1 MRQKLRISAVFFALF
16 MIFATK
22 SSGQAEKLYIERI
35 ASYVFAS
42 DSVSGF
48 DNVAASA
55 GALANGC
62 YGFEYKVFMYKAQ
75 RTYIKQK
82 YNLITPSVPLTLF
95 QNQNVARTM
104 AIGGTCDNEDFE
116 LASSGPGIVAPGA
129 VQGWTVVSGQNG
141 NSCQPFT
148 PNAFNNY
155 TVYVG
160 SLIDPK
166 IPVPISSYF
175 DAATAVTPAGNCFIK
190 LLQQTS
196 PAGSKAVKLSKSFIV
211 QPTNALFQY
220 AYLPVIE
227 DGPHPCC
234 SQAGFNIRITVTN
247 TTSNQS
253 SVLACPQISIAV
265 PGPACAFTPPP
276 GTPSFSA
283 TVGGGWKYHNWNAS
297 AIDLTPYLNNLIQ
310 IDVVVVDCDAGGHG
324 AYAYFDAKC
333 APMTLL
339 GNNNPFP
346 AGTPSVTLPTCGA
359 QSATICA
366 PDGLGPYSWAG
377 PGIVAPYNVPLM
389 SNQCLTV
396 GVSADFTLSMN
407 PPGSCQ
413 PITRLITVTITP
425 APYVLASLV
434 QPVCGATNAVVS
446 YTAAGSAS
454 INPTIIWNPVPTS
467 TTSNGA
473 NLGTATFPAGT
484 GPVTVTAFDP
494 LGCKATATVY
504 INPSPPTPT
513 INLYNVTGS
522 QSITCLTPSVDLA
535 VVSGYTLNPLTY
547 YWASNS
553 FTANTQT
560 ITVTN
565 AATLITVTV
574 SDPLTGCQTTAT
586 TSIKV
591 NTVVPQMSVNP
602 VNQSINCGPGVV
614 ATATGVAIS
623 PTTNVSH
630 QWFGPDG
637 VLNPPSGG
645 QVSIYNPGIN
655 GSNGTSTLVITDLI
669 NGCTASRTV
678 QVVSTGGFYPS
689 FSITSF
695 STQNTFTLG
704 CGTRSVTDINI
715 VGANTEPPPG
725 GGVVSYTMLPPA
737 YTGTNYA
744 TSPTVPSYT
753 ANTPGTYTLIVR
765 DNNNLCETRVPIA
778 VIQNT
783 FGPSIFAEA
792 TITRTLTCFTP
803 SVNLIGSSNN
813 SSVVYSWRRTMAPQL
828 ITNSVL
834 PVSTTTAGAS
844 VPSATVIDNYTLTVF
859 DNNNTCTSTS
869 VVTMYQNTR
878 PPKPGIAFSHT
889 ALTCVTYSINAT
901 NNSTTGVL
909 PGTFFGTGGIN
920 AILWQGPTP
929 QEDRANSSTY
939 IGFTPGF
946 YTLTVR
952 DMNNGC
958 TSQTT
963 ALLGDNRVYPVIT
976 TTNSVPLDCGT
987 LATVKLAAQVV
998 GLNPNQVDAV
1008 WDAPVPTPG
1017 IQNPNTLTLTTDG
1030 IGEYKLTVTTKT
1042 NGCVSS
1048 TVVNVTNGV
1057 LTANFTADQVTG
1069 FAPLTVNFTNNSASS
1084 SNATATQSITSI
1096 WSFGN
1101 GTTRTTTVNTTQAGT
1116 SAVYTQPGTYTVTMY
1131 ATKGSCIDTFVKVIR
1146 VDIPSKLEVP
1156 NVFTPNGDNTNDIFF
1171 VRTAN
1176 LSEIS
1181 ALIFDRWGNK
1191 IYELTTE
1198 KGNIAW
1204 DGKSNTGKE
1213 APDGT
1218 YFYII
1223 TAKGKDGQNYE
1234 TKGTVSLYR

>member
-1 MRQKLRISAVFFALF
+1 MRQKLRISAIFFVLMMVLAK
-16 MIFATK
+16 K
-22 SSGQAEKLYIERI
+22 SSGQAEKMYIERV
-35 ASYVFAS
+35 ASYVFAN
-42 DSVSGF
+42 DSVAGF
-48 DNVAASA
+48 DDVAASA

-62 YGFEYKVFMYKAQ
+62 YGFEYKVFMYKAK
-75 RTYIKQK
+75 RDYVKQK
-82 YNLITPSVPLTLF
+82 YNLRAPAVPLTLF
-95 QNQNVARTM
+95 QNRTVERTM

-116 LASSGPGIVAPGA
+116 LAASGTGIVTPGA
-129 VQGWTVVSGQNG
+129 VQGWTIVSGTNN

-148 PNAFNNY
+148 PTGVNHY

-160 SLIDPK
+160 ALIDPK
-166 IPVPISSYF
+166 IPTPVTSYF
-175 DAATAVTPAGNCFIK
+175 DAASNVTPAGNCFIK
-190 LLQQTS
+190 LLQQTN
-196 PAGSKAVKLSKSFIV
+196 PAGSKAVKLSKSFTV
-211 QPTNALFQY
+211 APTNALFQY

-227 DGPHPCC
+227 DGPHTCC
-234 SQAGFNIRITVTN
+234 SQAGFNIKITVTN
-247 TTSNQS
+247 TATSAS
-253 SVLACPQISIAV
+253 TVLACPQISIAV

-297 AIDLTPYLNNLIQ
+297 AIDLTPYLGNLVQ

-333 APMTLL
+333 APMTIL
-339 GNNNPFP
+339 GNTAPFP
-346 AGTPSVTLPTCGA
+346 AGTPSITLPTCGA

-377 PGIVAPYNVPLM
+377 PGIVAPYNTYLM

-413 PITRLITVTITP
+413 PIDRLITVTITP
-425 APYVLASLV
+425 APYILASVV
-434 QPVCGATNAVVS
+434 QPVCGGTAAVVS

-454 INPTIIWNPVPTS
+454 VNPTIIWNPVPTQ
-467 TTSNGA
+467 TTQSA
-473 NLGTATFPAGT
+473 VNLGTATFPAGT
-484 GPVTVTAFDP
+484 GVVTVTALDP
-494 LGCKATATVY
+494 LGCKATATVVV
-504 INPSPPTPT
+504 NPSPPSPT
-513 INLYNVTGS
+513 IAIFNVTGS
-522 QSITCLTPSVDLA
+522 QSITCVTPTVDLA

-547 YWASNS
+547 YWSSNT

-565 AATLITVTV
+565 AATMITVQV
-574 SDPLTGCQTTAT
+574 ADPITGCQTTAT
-586 TSIKV
+586 TSVKV
-591 NTVVPQMSVNP
+591 NTVVPVTSVSP

-614 ATATGVAIS
+614 ATATSVAIS

-637 VLNPPSGG
+637 VPNPPTGG
-645 QVSIYNPGIN
+645 QLSIYAPVIN
-655 GSNGTSTLVITDLI
+655 GTNGTSTVVVTNLI
-669 NGCTASRTV
+669 NGCSTTKTV
-678 QVVSTGGFYPS
+678 QVVSSGGNYPS

-695 STQNTFTLG
+695 STSNTFTLG
-704 CGTRSVTDINI
+704 CGTRSVTDVNI
-715 VGANTEPPPG
+715 VGANTIPP
-725 GGVVSYTMLPPA
+725 GGVVSYTMLPPSF
-737 YTGTNYA
+737 TGTNYA
-744 TSPTVPSYT
+744 TSALVPTYT

-765 DNNNLCETRVPIA
+765 DNANLCETRIPLS

-783 FGPSIFAEA
+783 FGPNVTAEA
-792 TITRTLTCFTP
+792 DITRTLTCFTP
-803 SVNLIGSSNN
+803 SVNLIGN
-813 SSVVYSWRRTMAPQL
+813 STNTSVDFTWKRSTNPPL

-834 PVSTTTAGAS
+834 PVTTTTAGAS

-859 DNNNTCTSTS
+859 DRNNTCISTT
-869 VVTMYQNTR
+869 VVTMYQNIR
-878 PPKPGIAFSHT
+878 PPKPGIAFSAP
-889 ALTCVTYSINAT
+889 ALNCVTYSVNAT

-909 PGTFFGTGGIN
+909 PGTFFGTAGIN
-920 AILWQGPTP
+920 AILWEGPTP
-929 QEDRANSSTY
+929 QEPKANSSTY
-939 IGFTPGF
+939 LGYTPGP

-958 TSQTT
+958 TAQTV
-963 ALLGDNRVYPVIT
+963 AVLGDNRVYPVIIADT
-976 TTNSVPLDCGT
+976 LVKLDCG
-987 LATVKLAAQVV
+987 AAGGSGVKLMAQVV
-998 GLNPNQVDAV
+998 GMTPAQVDAV
-1008 WDAPVPTPG
+1008 WNAPVPTPN

-1030 IGEYKLTVTTKT
+1030 VGEYKLTVTTKT

-1048 TVVNVTNGV
+1048 ADVVVKNGE
-1057 LTANFTADQVTG
+1057 LKAGFTADQESG
-1069 FAPLTVNFTNNSASS
+1069 FAPLTVNFSNTSASS
-1084 SNATATQSITSI
+1084 STATGTSSITSI

-1101 GTTRTTTVNTTQAGT
+1101 GATRTTTINTTLAGT
-1116 SAVYTQPGTYTVTMY
+1116 SAVYSQAGTYTVTLY
-1131 ATKGSCIDTFVKVIR
+1131 TTKGSCVDSYSKVIK

-1156 NVFTPNGDNTNDIFF
+1156 NVFTPNGDGNNDIFF

-1176 LSEIS
+1176 LSEIT
-1181 ALIFDRWGNK
+1181 ALIYDRWGNK

-1223 TAKGKDGQNYE
+1223 TAKGKDGGSYE
-1234 TKGTVSLYR
+1234 TKGTLSLFR